1 MLQGNLGILWFIYDL
16 IFTLDH
22 LILLLNL
29 MLAYLSDLDKVSEY
43 SHIIATISISV
54 IVTGTMNTL
63 ADRKWRE
70 AADAVNNK
78 PVEKFVFNK
87 SNRSF

>member
-1 MLQGNLGILWFIYDL
+1 MWFIYDL
-16 IFTLDH
+16 IFTVDH

-29 MLAYLSDLDKVSEY
+29 MLVYVSGVNQVSEY

-54 IVTGTMNTL
+54 IVTGTMNSL

-70 AADAVNNK
+70 AAEAVNNK